1 MMNWFVKWGV
11 KKYALKFV
19 NEVLAAH
26 SDNVAKARDIVR
38 KAILKVRSVLNWLDR
53 LDAKLLDN
61 KITDDEADG
70 IIADTSKLVEELAG

>member
-1 MMNWFVKWGV
+1 MNWLVKRGV

-26 SDNVAKARDIVR
+26 ADNVAKARDIVR
-38 KAILKVRSVLNWLDR
+38 KAILKVHSVLNWLDR